1 MKLSFDSKIL
11 LVFGLGFL
19 VAALTYWTLPYEAL
33 DLLGN
38 GVALRW
44 AMYSAIIS
52 LIAHLRHQL
61 LSGRVAFWIGAGFL
75 TAVSLRIIFDVLKDS
90 STHTLWPL
98 ELLIVLLVT
107 FIPAF
112 LVGMI
117 FKSFKRTS

>member
-19 VAALTYWTLPYEAL
+19 VSALTYWTLPYEAL

-52 LIAHLRHQL
+52 LIAHLKYQL
-61 LSGRVAFWIGAGFL
+61 LSGRVAYWIGAGFL
-75 TAVSLRIIFDVLKDS
+75 AAVSLRIIFDVLKDS

-112 LVGMI
+112 LVGII